1 MRFLFAALVALA
13 AAALPAATFTVT
25 NLNDSGAGSLRQGM
39 LDAEAAAGSD
49 IVAFDSNL
57 TGTITLAS
65 PLPDITTAMH
75 LFCGSTGS
83 INVSG
88 ANLYTVFTIRDGG
101 IANFTG
107 LIISNGLATTG
118 AATGGGIHIELAG
131 ATCDVTLT
139 RCVIR
144 DSDADYGGAIGVD
157 GTSGFSPF
165 LTCNGCSFLNNT
177 AVNDGGALCLLFSG
191 TYVQCTNCT
200 FSGNNA
206 VLAGSAVSTS
216 ASATVYLT
224 NCTVAGNTGAPA
236 VDRGVGSIWLAGCIV
251 AGNTVD
257 VEGVLWS
264 LDGNVIGDAT
274 NATITAEPGDQFGTT
289 ASPINP
295 LLLTLAD
302 HGGGV
307 PTYALD
313 NASPAVDAGWSSSAP
328 SEDQRGYMRVDDPDC
343 GSFELQPPQL
353 SVEQAA
359 GSIPANTN
367 VFLTGSATP
376 GVGRVE
382 TFTIRNLAPAGE
394 KNLQIIAI
402 YNGGTSNCSFAVTTA
417 PAGTVIPN
425 GTTTL
430 EVTITPATTGLYW
443 CTLFIDNNDPSSWS
457 YSITLIGA
465 ADSAASSSGGS
476 DNSEDSG
483 CSTGDAPGAPWLGLL
498 AALLAF
504 AFRLPARR
512 TDAD

>member
-1 MRFLFAALVALA
+1 MRFLFAALVAIA

-57 TGTITLAS
+57 TGTVTLAS

-75 LFCGSTGS
+75 LFCGSIGS
-83 INVSG
+83 VTVSG
-88 ANLYTVFTIRDGG
+88 ANLYTVFTVRDGG

-118 AATGGGIHIELAG
+118 AATGGAIHIELAG
-131 ATCDVTLT
+131 TVCDVTLT

-144 DSDADYGGAIGVD
+144 DSDADNGGAIGVD
-157 GTSGFSPF
+157 GTGSGSIF
-165 LTCNGCSFLNNT
+165 LTCNGCSFLDNT
-177 AVNDGGALCLLFSG
+177 AVDDGGALGLLYSG
-191 TYVQCTNCT
+191 TDVYCTNCT
-200 FSGNNA
+200 FSGNSA
-206 VLAGSAVSTS
+206 VLAGSAVSSS
-216 ASATVYLT
+216 ASALVYLT

-236 VDRGVGSIWLAGCIV
+236 VDRGAGSIWLAGCIV
-251 AGNTVD
+251 AGNTAD

-274 NATITAEPGDQFGTT
+274 NATITAQSGDQFGTT

-302 HGGGV
+302 HGGGI

-328 SEDQRGYMRVDDPDC
+328 SEDQRGYTRVDDPDC
-343 GSFELQPPQL
+343 GSFELLPPQL

-359 GSIPANTN
+359 GSIPANSN
-367 VFLTGSATP
+367 VFLTGTATP

-394 KNLQIIAI
+394 KNLQVIAI
-402 YNGGTSNCSFAVTTA
+402 YNGGTSNCAFAVTTT
-417 PAGTVIPN
+417 PAATVIPN

-430 EVTITPATTGLYW
+430 EVTVTPTATGLYW
-443 CTLFIDNNDPSSWS
+443 FTLFIDTNDPSSWS

-465 ADSAASSSGGS
+465 ADSPVVVTNGS
-476 DNSEDSG
+476 DGGGDEG
-483 CSTGDAPGAPWLGLL
+483 CSTGHGGGPVWLTLL
-498 AALLAF
+498 SVLAVAAL
-504 AFRLPARR
+504 RPRQS
-512 TDAD
+512 TNE